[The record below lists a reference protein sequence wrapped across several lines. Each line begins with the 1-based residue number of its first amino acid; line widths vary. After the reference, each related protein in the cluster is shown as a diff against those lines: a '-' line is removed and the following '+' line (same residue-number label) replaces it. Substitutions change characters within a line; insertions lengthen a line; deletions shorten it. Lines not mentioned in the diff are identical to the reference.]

1 MKTMKKLDETDLKIL
16 TLLYENSRITNK
28 ELSKKVNI
36 APSTCLDRVKK
47 LQSTG
52 VIKAF
57 SLDIDYKAIGGNIE
71 AMTAIRLGKHSA
83 GVIDS
88 FRHDLGL
95 CPEVISVFYMGGV
108 NDFFVHIIVK
118 DTEHL
123 RDFVYRSITSREEVV
138 HLETAVIYEQQFSH
152 KLPYFE

>member
-1 MKTMKKLDETDLKIL
+1 MKKLDETDIKIL
-16 TLLYENSRITNK
+16 ALLYENSRITNK

-57 SLDIDYKAIGGNIE
+57 SLEIDYKAIGADIE
-71 AMTAIRLGKHSA
+71 AMTSIRLGKHSA
-83 GVIDS
+83 SIIDS

-108 NDFFVHIIVK
+108 NDFLVHIIVEN
-118 DTEHL
+118 TEHL
-123 RDFVYRSITSREEVV
+123 RDFISRAITSREDVV
-138 HLETAVIYEQQFSH
+138 HLETALIYEQHISH
-152 KLPYFE
+152 KLPSFE